1 MRILIIFLTLLGL
14 CGCASSPKYAP
25 MPSVRTDSVGSVI
38 ETNFSQLRSMLE
50 SLRHEVST
58 RDSVSTKDSK
68 VIIINQQGDTVYREI
83 VRERDTSHS
92 RDEVVESLRHYY
104 DSVMR
109 SQDARLESIIK
120 KLDSIPVP
128 VEKELTWWEKTKQEA
143 GGIAIGCVL
152 AVIVAAVVWLI
163 KKLKRN

>member
-1 MRILIIFLTLLGL
+1 MRTILATILAVWL
-14 CGCASSPKYAP
+14 CGCSSTKYVP
-25 MPSVRTDSVGSVI
+25 VESVSTDSLSVNI
-38 ETNFSQLRSMLE
+38 ETQFHQLRSMLE
-50 SLRHEVST
+50 SLRHEVNT

-68 VIIINQQGDTVYREI
+68 VIVINQQGDTVYREI

-104 DSVMR
+104 DSVMD
-109 SQDARLESIIK
+109 SQDRKLEALIR

-128 VEKELTWWEKTKQEA
+128 VEKQLTWWEQTKQEA

-163 KKLKRN
+163 KKLKKK